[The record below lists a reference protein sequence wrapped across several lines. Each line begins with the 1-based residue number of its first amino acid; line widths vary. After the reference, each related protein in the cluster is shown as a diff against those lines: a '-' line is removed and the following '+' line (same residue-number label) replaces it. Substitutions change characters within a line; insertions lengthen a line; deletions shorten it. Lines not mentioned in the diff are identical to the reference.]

1 MESSDEGE
9 QVFSGSEEA
18 PVEATKS
25 PEAQEEAKEEAL
37 LESDKDDILLE
48 EEDSPDKS
56 PAKAAKEV
64 DSELEEGEK
73 QAAEE
78 SAEEGGEQAA
88 EASAEEGEEGS
99 ESGGKR
105 KSSASQDKS
114 ASSGSEGEEA
124 KEEQA
129 EEPEKQAEIEGETP
143 PVDAGV
149 ALSPA
154 EGTQP
159 TEIVPSNT
167 AVEALTPAVTT
178 HPPVPR
184 FRPAPT
190 ASFLPVLTPNTV
202 SRDTYDL
209 DLLLDSKA
217 QRQLTAGHRFSSP
230 SPFPVSRL
238 RSLSPS
244 VNHIS
249 LNKSKVAEK
258 SSLRVSLDNYSNT
271 VNSAL
276 AGLLMSTVQ
285 AKETQIPDV
294 QHFWDYRSQALEKT
308 KQREK
313 ELIRKELA
321 GCTFHPVIIKEE
333 HGRPKRDSEEYY
345 NEMVAYRAKVAAKVK
360 FLKSEA
366 DKALEEEESEY
377 FKPTIC
383 IKSRKIDMQP
393 DGKRY
398 QRLYELHKGKIQR
411 RIREAE
417 TSVLTTSQASILSD
431 DSDTEPS
438 RPFHPHINKR
448 SQHLSRGQPVED
460 LLYQEA
466 FTREEKLRQ
475 AREVERKPA
484 KLISGSSEHLL
495 MDKFQSELDSIWT
508 LLEGSQPDMSYM
520 KFVTLLTEMAF
531 IENNQEERSYEQ
543 ERDLILRAWNSFGL
557 SPDQRVSKRRVEV
570 FLYSIMNFWLDN
582 MAASPTEAS
591 FDSDSKAFTS
601 DPGLHTTPEKA
612 ARLHAQFRPLYE
624 HRTRKLDKSSVN
636 PSFRYQEELP
646 FRPKLDRM
654 SVRLAEE
661 QRSCRTERLEDVL
674 IAESK
679 KIKEKNDQKRAKMQ
693 QEELKKCS
701 FRPEINKKSDQII
714 GSVSNYSRDSLS
726 IEYIRIRKGKDTRN
740 EVLFQLAAVAQERK
754 KKMEKDPSV
763 QEEEDNLVECTF
775 VPDLSASKAA
785 VKEKAEEDHWG
796 VEETI
801 GRLKK
806 ARDDAKRVKVMTE
819 RGFFR
824 EEEPEPLRFTVD
836 KKHKLI
842 PEFNPSKAPGKKVGR
857 LKEPR
862 VTAPSPPKP
871 KPRPRPVLPVPPPLP
886 ELPAIE
892 SVAEVPPPV
901 TTEEAPPSLD
911 PPIIRETSEEEL
923 KSEENEPLLTIAVAL
938 SETEKDSINYYA
950 GDQVE
955 DLARQFVEKHGLP
968 ASDVEKL
975 TELIKSKMEQTTE

>member
-1 MESSDEGE
+1 MDSSDESE
-9 QVFSGSEEA
+9 EAFSGSEEA
-18 PVEATKS
+18 PVEAAKA
-25 PEAQEEAKEEAL
+25 PEAPEEAKEEAL
-37 LESDKDDILLE
+37 LESDQDDILLE
-48 EEDSPDKS
+48 EDS
-56 PAKAAKEV
+56 PAKGAKEAGS
-64 DSELEEGEK
+64 DK
-73 QAAEE
+73 
-78 SAEEGGEQAA
+78 EEGGE
-88 EASAEEGEEGS
+88 EASGEEGKEAS
-99 ESGGKR
+99 ESSEQSRESPAESG
-105 KSSASQDKS
+105 
-114 ASSGSEGEEA
+114 SSGSGGEEA

-129 EEPEKQAEIEGETP
+129 GIEGE
-143 PVDAGV
+143 
-149 ALSPA
+149 SRPA
-154 EGTQP
+154 EAGEVAISPPEGALEQP
-159 TEIVPSNT
+159 TDTLPAQPVQESLPL
-167 AVEALTPAVTT
+167 EAEKQPKVR
-178 HPPVPR
+178 H
-184 FRPAPT
+184 FRPAQ
-190 ASFLPVLTPNTV
+190 ASKPVLTSSAF

-217 QRQLTAGHRFSSP
+217 QRQLAAGHRFSSP
-230 SPFPVSRL
+230 SPFPASRL

-244 VNHIS
+244 IDHIS
-249 LNKSKVAEK
+249 FNKSRVAEK
-258 SSLRVSLDNYSNT
+258 SSLRVSLDNYTNT

-285 AKETQIPDV
+285 DKEVQKVDV
-294 QHFWDYRSQALEKT
+294 QHFWDYRIQALEKT
-308 KQREK
+308 KELGK
-313 ELIRKELA
+313 ELIKKELA
-321 GCTFHPVIIKEE
+321 GCTFRPVIIKAE
-333 HGRPKRDSEEYY
+333 HERPKRDNEEYY
-345 NEMVAYRAKVAAKVK
+345 NEMVAYRTKVEGKVK

-366 DKALEEEESEY
+366 EKALEEEESQY

-383 IKSRKIDMQP
+383 IKSRKIDVQP

-417 TSVLTTSQASILSD
+417 ASLPSVSQPSILSD

-466 FTREEKLRQ
+466 FTRVEKLRL
-475 AREVERKPA
+475 AREVERKPE

-495 MDKFQSELDSIWT
+495 MDKFQSELDSIWE
-508 LLEGSQPDMSYM
+508 LLEGFQPDMSYM

-531 IENNQEERSYEQ
+531 IENNQDQRSYEQ

-601 DPGLHTTPEKA
+601 DPGLHTTPDRA

-646 FRPKLDRM
+646 FRPKLDKM
-654 SVRLAEE
+654 SIRLAEE
-661 QRSCRTERLEDVL
+661 QRSSRTERLEDVL

-679 KIKEKNDQKRAKMQ
+679 KIKEKNDQKRAKQQ
-693 QEELKKCS
+693 QEELKNCS

-763 QEEEDNLVECTF
+763 QEEEGNLVECTF

-785 VKEKAEEDHWG
+785 VREKGEEDHWG

-824 EEEPEPLRFTVD
+824 EEEPEPLRFTVE

-842 PEFNPSKAPGKKVGR
+842 PEFDPSKAPEKKVGR
-857 LKEPR
+857 PKDQHTAASPPKLK
-862 VTAPSPPKP
+862 PKP
-871 KPRPRPVLPVPPPLP
+871 KPSPLPASEPAIAPVPEVLPPPSLP
-886 ELPAIE
+886 
-892 SVAEVPPPV
+892 
-901 TTEEAPPSLD
+901 TEEAPASFD
-911 PPIIRETSEEEL
+911 PAIIRETSEEEL